1 MKLILTSSGLDTHR
15 LKASLSFLLKQRAS
29 KSKAIVIHSLQ
40 KQKHLLYVH
49 KAGQEL
55 AQVGILHPN
64 IIYLNISSER
74 SLPLVAFDV
83 IYVCGGNTYYILDR
97 MRKTGLDTFIKRSI
111 KKGSIY
117 IGVSAGSIIAGDTI
131 EIAGWGSTGDTN
143 AIKLKNLEGLHLV
156 KTAVFPHYI
165 QRLKNEVATF
175 KEHVDYPVEALRDG
189 EALIVIGNKQR
200 RLNIS
205 TH

>member
-189 EALIVIGNKQR
+189 ETLFFFFF
-200 RLNIS
+200 
-205 TH
+205 